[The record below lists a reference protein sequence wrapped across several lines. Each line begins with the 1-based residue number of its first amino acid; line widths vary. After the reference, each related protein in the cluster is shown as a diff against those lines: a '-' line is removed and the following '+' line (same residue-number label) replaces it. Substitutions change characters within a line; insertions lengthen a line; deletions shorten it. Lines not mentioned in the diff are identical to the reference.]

1 MLLVLMLM
9 LVRVLMLAV
18 VEYPRSRVVRRMVI
32 RRRQALRW
40 VGVMLDEAPMSAM
53 LHTGK

>member
-18 VEYPRSRVVRRMVI
+18 VEYPRSRVVRRMMI

-40 VGVMLDEAPMSAM
+40 VGVMLDEALMSAM
-53 LHTGK
+53 LHAEQ